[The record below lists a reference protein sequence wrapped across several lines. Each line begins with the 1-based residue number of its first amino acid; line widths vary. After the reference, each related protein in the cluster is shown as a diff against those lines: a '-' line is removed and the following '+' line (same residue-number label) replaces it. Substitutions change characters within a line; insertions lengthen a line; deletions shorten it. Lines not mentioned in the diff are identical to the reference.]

1 MKISCMYIKIRLEK
15 LEERDHFEDLITG
28 RRIILKKNVK
38 MIVVQTLFIWYM
50 IGISGGFL

>member
-1 MKISCMYIKIRLEK
+1 MYIKIRLEK
-15 LEERDHFEDLITG
+15 LEERDHFEDLVTG
-28 RRIILKKNVK
+28 RRIILKKYVK